1 VDPES
6 WKSEP
11 RGLYFS
17 LRRYNSPVALLLDR
31 HGRPLR
37 SLRLSVTDRCN
48 FRCSYCMPEEEY
60 RWLPREDI
68 LTLEEMGRLARVF
81 AEVGVQRI
89 RFTGG
94 EPLLRRDLPEL
105 VRMVA
110 AVPGICDVALTTN
123 GMLLAGLAQQLR
135 AAGLQRLNISL
146 DTLHPQRFQEL
157 TRRDALPQVLEG
169 IAAAHEAGFRGT
181 KIDTVLMR
189 GQNDDEILDLLA
201 FARGHDLKLRFI
213 EYMDVGG
220 ATQWSSSQVFD
231 RRAILDLVAEH
242 FGGVEELEP
251 LDPSAPARIYRLPDG
266 LEFGI
271 IASTTTPFCGECDRS
286 RIAADGTWYSC
297 LYAHHGTNLREALR
311 DGRSDGALVGEIRG
325 LWSARADRGAEER
338 LAQTQRGPMV
348 DLDDLLADPRLEM
361 HTRGG

>member
-1 VDPES
+1 MP
-6 WKSEP
+6 
-11 RGLYFS
+11 
-17 LRRYNSPVALLLDR
+17 PVTTLLDR

-60 RWLPREDI
+60 AWLPREDI
-68 LTLEEMGRLARVF
+68 LTLEEMARITRCF
-81 AEVGVQRI
+81 AAVGVQRV

-105 VRMVA
+105 VSMVA
-110 AVPGICDVALTTN
+110 AIPGLRDVALTTN
-123 GMLLAGLAQQLR
+123 AMLLAGQAEALR

-146 DTLHPQRFQEL
+146 DTLDRKRFEQL
-157 TRRDALPQVLEG
+157 TRRDALPKVLEG
-169 IAAAHEAGFRGT
+169 IAAAREAGFRGT

-201 FARGHDLKLRFI
+201 FAQSNDLKLRFI

-220 ATQWSSSQVFD
+220 ATQWSESQVFD
-231 RRAILDLVAEH
+231 RQSILDLVTEA
-242 FGGVEELEP
+242 FGGVETLDP
-251 LDPSAPARIYRLPDG
+251 IDPSAPARIYRLPDG

-286 RIAADGTWYSC
+286 RIAADGSWYSC
-297 LYAHHGTNLREALR
+297 LYAKHGTNLREALR
-311 DGRSDGALVGEIRG
+311 DGRSDEALVLFLRS
-325 LWSARADRGAEER
+325 LWSDRADRGAEER
-338 LAQTQRGPMV
+338 LAQEERGPAM
-348 DLDDLLADPRLEM
+348 DLDDLIADPRLEM

>member
-1 VDPES
+1 
-6 WKSEP
+6 
-11 RGLYFS
+11 
-17 LRRYNSPVALLLDR
+17 
-31 HGRPLR
+31 
-37 SLRLSVTDRCN
+37 
-48 FRCSYCMPEEEY
+48 MPEEEY

-68 LTLEEMGRLARVF
+68 LTLEEMARITRSFV
-81 AEVGVQRI
+81 EVGVHRV

-94 EPLLRRDLPEL
+94 EPLLRRDLAQL
-105 VRMVA
+105 VSMVVA
-110 AVPGICDVALTTN
+110 IPGLRDVALTTN
-123 GMLLAGLAQQLR
+123 AMLLAGQAEQLR

-146 DTLHPQRFQEL
+146 DTLDRKRFESL
-157 TRRDALPQVLEG
+157 TRRDALPKVLEG
-169 IAAAHEAGFRGT
+169 IDAAHAAGFRGT

-201 FARGHDLKLRFI
+201 FARAKDLKLRFI

-220 ATQWSSSQVFD
+220 ATHWSESQVFD
-231 RRAILDLVAEH
+231 RKAILDLVAQE
-242 FGGVEELEP
+242 FGGVET
-251 LDPSAPARIYRLPDG
+251 LDPIDLSAPARIYRLPDG

-286 RIAADGTWYSC
+286 RIAADGSWYSC
-297 LYAHHGTNLREALR
+297 LYAKHGSNLREALR
-311 DGRSDGALVGEIRG
+311 NGRSDAALTQTIRD

-338 LAQTQRGPMV
+338 LAQEQRGPAM